1 MNKQIRQWKD
11 EIEKIK
17 ENEAAMRKKNA
28 ARIKELQGKIDAA
41 IARKEVDDNKA
52 VGDLVRATFGE
63 ITEDTIR
70 QMKELLEKNGHTLSG
85 RSAGEL

>member
-1 MNKQIRQWKD
+1 MNKQIRQWKE
-11 EIEKIK
+11 EIEQIK

-28 ARIKELQGKIDAA
+28 QKIKDLQGKIDAA
-41 IARKEVDDNKA
+41 VARKEVEDNKV

-70 QMKELLEKNGHTLSG
+70 QMKELLEQNGHTV
-85 RSAGEL
+85 AGHSIGEK